1 MPVGH
6 KPPPITF
13 SPLPGD
19 EGPGVSG
26 SRPGRIVVL
35 RMNPQRRV
43 LALALLLLTTL
54 SVLTLPGCALES
66 RFYGAERRDY
76 PTPAGVEDVYVRVGP
91 RAGSRP
97 TASATPPADGPFV
110 HCWLYPAP
118 ARVDSTERSPAI
130 LFCHGAR
137 TQIDEIGPGL
147 APMAQRA
154 GAALMLVSYRG
165 FGRSSPIDGPT
176 RASTADDAAA
186 ALAALRARPDIDP
199 DRIVV
204 MGYSLGGPPALAA
217 AVRSPVAGV
226 IIGGTF
232 SSAAAA
238 LEDRELSHLR
248 LLLGGDFDPV
258 DTVRRLEPT
267 PLYLFHGESD
277 GACPVYHAYA
287 LAAAASRAG
296 VPVRLD
302 IVPGAGH
309 RSIFRDDPAL
319 FDRLAGFVRAATDPA
334 RVRANAR
341 PHAAAPPADPTPD
354 R

>member
-1 MPVGH
+1 M
-6 KPPPITF
+6 T
-13 SPLPGD
+13 D
-19 EGPGVSG
+19 T
-26 SRPGRIVVL
+26 RPGRIVML
-35 RMNPQRRV
+35 RMTFPRRFS
-43 LALALLLLTTL
+43 ALAIWLLVAISALG
-54 SVLTLPGCALES
+54 LPACALES
-66 RFYGAERRDY
+66 RFYGAEQREY
-76 PTPAGVEDVYVRVGP
+76 PTPAGVEDLYVRVGP
-91 RAGSRP
+91 RASAPP
-97 TASATPPADGPFV
+97 TASAAPPPDGPFV

-154 GAALMLVSYRG
+154 GAAFMLVSYRG
-165 FGRSSPIDGPT
+165 FGRSSPIDGPS
-176 RASTADDAAA
+176 RASTAADAAA

-217 AVRSPVAGV
+217 AATSPVAGV

-248 LLLGGDFDPV
+248 LLLGNDFDPV
-258 DTVRRLEPT
+258 DTVRRLDST
-267 PLYLFHGESD
+267 PLYIFHGESD
-277 GACPVYHAYA
+277 SAFPVYHAYT
-287 LAAAASRAG
+287 LAAASSRAG
-296 VPVRLD
+296 LPVRLD

-334 RVRANAR
+334 RVG
-341 PHAAAPPADPTPD
+341 AAARLRTEQPPTDPTPD

>member
-1 MPVGH
+1 M
-6 KPPPITF
+6 T
-13 SPLPGD
+13 D
-19 EGPGVSG
+19 T
-26 SRPGRIVVL
+26 RPGRIVVL
-35 RMNPQRRV
+35 LMTLLRR
-43 LALALLLLTTL
+43 LPALALWLLVAISTL
-54 SVLTLPGCALES
+54 ALPACALES

-76 PTPAGVEDVYVRVGP
+76 PTPAGVEDIYVHV
-91 RAGSRP
+91 GSRA
-97 TASATPPADGPFV
+97 TASATPPPDGPFV

-118 ARVDSTERSPAI
+118 ACVDSAERSPAI

-165 FGRSSPIDGPT
+165 FGRSSPSDGPS
-176 RASTADDAAA
+176 RASTAADAAA

-199 DRIVV
+199 DRIVI

-217 AVRSPVAGV
+217 AAASPVAGV

-248 LLLGGDFDPV
+248 LLLGSDFDPV
-258 DTVRRLEPT
+258 DTVRRLDST
-267 PLYLFHGESD
+267 PLYIFHGESD
-277 GACPVYHAYA
+277 SACPVYHAYA
-287 LAAAASRAG
+287 LAAAASRADLS
-296 VPVRLD
+296 VRLD
-302 IVPGAGH
+302 IVPNAGH
-309 RSIFRDDPAL
+309 RSIFRDDPTL

-334 RVRANAR
+334 RAR
-341 PHAAAPPADPTPD
+341 AAARLRAEQQQPTDPTPD